1 MNFNNKFHIY
11 NENADIQKLVAH
23 NLNNFISHNCKEKQF
38 KSIFEIGCGT
48 GIFTSYITKTYNF
61 DNIIL
66 NDYFDTRKYLTN
78 IKYSNF
84 LLGDI
89 ETIAIPEVDI
99 VVSSSVLQWIKNFDL
114 LTYKISKST
123 NLFTFSIFTF
133 GNLKEIN
140 NHFKI
145 SLDYMKIDDI
155 VTILNKYFKL
165 VKYEQQTLKKEFDT
179 PFDALKHLKNTG
191 VTGFKKA
198 SISSIRSFSDTTL
211 TYEVAYFYCSNS
223 N

>member
-11 NENADIQKLVAH
+11 NANADIQRLVAH
-23 NLNNFISHNCKEKQF
+23 KLNNFISYNCKEKQF

-48 GIFTSYITKTYNF
+48 GIFTSYITKSYNF

-84 LLGDI
+84 LFGDI

-114 LTYKISKST
+114 LVNKVNKNT
-123 NLFTFSIFTF
+123 NLFAFSIFTL

-140 NHFKI
+140 DHFKI
-145 SLDYMKIDDI
+145 SLNYMQAD
-155 VTILNKYFKL
+155 TIETTLKKYFKI
-165 VKYEQQTLKKEFDT
+165 VNSETQTLKKKFNT
-179 PFDALKHLKNTG
+179 PFDALRHLKNTG

-211 TYEVAYFYCSNS
+211 TYEVAYFYCSN
-223 N
+223 